1 MTFKGR
7 KKWEWDVKSCDHK
20 YGSSTENEPK
30 LNTIFHQAIRD
41 NDINWKSIFAE
52 LSSSLLNHELHL

>member
-7 KKWEWDVKSCDHK
+7 KKWGWDVKSCDHK

-30 LNTIFHQAIRD
+30 LNTIFHRAIRD
-41 NDINWKSIFAE
+41 NDINWKSI
-52 LSSSLLNHELHL
+52 L